1 LLQPHQN
8 EDERL
13 ERSHTKTKM
22 DSGGESHLAHLPSE
36 VVARVFRWLDPF
48 SLARCEA
55 VCLSWRGVLAPAQ
68 AGCSSGAHSWIWRKA
83 PPSLLWRDI
92 YFLFSLFIYLISY
105 FIHDQVHESHYAG
118 PDVASGGPLLDWRK
132 MCRNA
137 ARAYRHHANPARAL
151 PRVERLQQA
160 LAFAIERHHN
170 VVVAQLLS
178 GRFPGGDGGGDEG
191 ALPLEELL
199 ERTAVAPSF
208 NRQSGQPPLNV
219 AARSGNER
227 ATVMLLEK
235 GLSVTSTT
243 VKLAIQNTTRT
254 AYTLLLRLLEHT
266 AGGQVRDASSL
277 EQALSPLCLSTS
289 SLFFLAGTALLLGS
303 CRARA
308 RVRYPVVGYCVLDT
322 DSWWGAA

>member
-1 LLQPHQN
+1 
-8 EDERL
+8 
-13 ERSHTKTKM
+13 
-22 DSGGESHLAHLPSE
+22 
-36 VVARVFRWLDPF
+36 
-48 SLARCEA
+48 
-55 VCLSWRGVLAPAQ
+55 
-68 AGCSSGAHSWIWRKA
+68 
-83 PPSLLWRDI
+83 
-92 YFLFSLFIYLISY
+92 
-105 FIHDQVHESHYAG
+105 
-118 PDVASGGPLLDWRK
+118 

-170 VVVAQLLS
+170 VVVTQLLS
-178 GRFPGGDGGGDEG
+178 GRFPGGGGDEG
-191 ALPLEELL
+191 DLPLEELL

-266 AGGQVRDASSL
+266 AGGQIRDASSL

-303 CRARA
+303 WRALSCSVV
-308 RVRYPVVGYCVLDT
+308 RV
-322 DSWWGAA
+322 